1 MSKEIDIFKI
11 QASWLSNIAI
21 TVFLLY
27 PIMAVKYIP
36 FGGGARY
43 MTVLAGPLAIIILL
57 VNYKRL
63 DLKAL
68 LNRAKVFLWPF
79 LPLLLGLGF
88 AVLYH
93 HQDLEFKST
102 ILSVF
107 YGCMIYLAA
116 KELNLSEKQL
126 AYAACIG
133 AVIYFATS
141 IYEVNFIGRERAFGG
156 TYENGFAQFCMM
168 INGFALI
175 YILKTKGNVINVFNI
190 VLGLAMLGSFYAL
203 VLSGSRGPLLL
214 SPLLIIGC
222 VRRYWESRL
231 FIMGSFFFIIII
243 VLYLFFVNTLY
254 LDRLKLGADEAI
266 QYFQAKQYM
275 GSSVGIRLEL
285 WKLAFGTVSIDRPFG
300 LGRMTF
306 SEMSHVIPE
315 LSASAINLSTQFP
328 VNRWQYHGDIPQA
341 IGFGGVLLC
350 ISYAITIFLL
360 FKGSIGNV
368 YRVWLVVCL
377 FVFGLT
383 ELTVFSKYSFSL
395 FVSCWALYS
404 AAQDTRLSF
413 SMSQSE

>member
-63 DLKAL
+63 DLRAL

-175 YILKTKGNVINVFNI
+175 YILDSTHKCN
-190 VLGLAMLGSFYAL
+190 SF
-203 VLSGSRGPLLL
+203 
-214 SPLLIIGC
+214 
-222 VRRYWESRL
+222 
-231 FIMGSFFFIIII
+231 
-243 VLYLFFVNTLY
+243 
-254 LDRLKLGADEAI
+254 
-266 QYFQAKQYM
+266 
-275 GSSVGIRLEL
+275 
-285 WKLAFGTVSIDRPFG
+285 
-300 LGRMTF
+300 
-306 SEMSHVIPE
+306 
-315 LSASAINLSTQFP
+315 
-328 VNRWQYHGDIPQA
+328 
-341 IGFGGVLLC
+341 
-350 ISYAITIFLL
+350 
-360 FKGSIGNV
+360 
-368 YRVWLVVCL
+368 
-377 FVFGLT
+377 
-383 ELTVFSKYSFSL
+383 
-395 FVSCWALYS
+395 
-404 AAQDTRLSF
+404 
-413 SMSQSE
+413 